1 MIKSNNVNY
10 KFKFGEFMNSCILE
24 FDSVVDDDFEYDI
37 DYENSLEQENSESRF
52 VSSFYKEIEPIIKKC
67 IKNYFADKKL
77 NDGRKIPLS
86 ILELP
91 HYTDLIVKTTVSDG
105 VNKAYEIM
113 EDNGFVLS
121 KQSNLITDDEI
132 KYMVKLI
139 EKISKWVPQEFVGG
153 MILMH
158 IELVEGMEVW

>member
-1 MIKSNNVNY
+1 
-10 KFKFGEFMNSCILE
+10 MNSCILE
-24 FDSVVDDDFEYDI
+24 FDPVVDDDFEYDI
-37 DYENSLEQENSESRF
+37 DSENNLEQENSESRF

-77 NDGRKIPLS
+77 NNGRNIPLS